1 MLDREANYKYIF
13 ANPFAG
19 PDVAILDPV
28 LLTALSPSMIAAT
41 AMDAFSHSAEAY
53 TCKAANVMMEP
64 LALASMEMIV
74 KHLPA
79 AMKEPGNLEE
89 LEQLLIAS
97 CILGAEIQAQAA
109 PKEIGRIVSDSLQS
123 FNRSIGIGRLSDYG
137 VTEEQ
142 LDSMAEYAIHEGGTQ
157 GNSFRPSPKAE
168 VVEYLKSI
176 L

>member
-1 MLDREANYKYIF
+1 M
-13 ANPFAG
+13 AG
-19 PDVAILDPV
+19 QAFTQVGLHLGHAIAHGVGVYGHVHHGTACALV
-28 LLTALSPSMIAAT
+28 LPYALSSVSEVIPDRIARIG
-41 AMDAFSHSAEAY
+41 
-53 TCKAANVMMEP
+53 K
-64 LALASMEMIV
+64 
-74 KHLPA
+74 
-79 AMKEPGNLEE
+79 
-89 LEQLLIAS
+89 
-97 CILGAEIQAQAA
+97 ILGAEIPAQAA